1 MDPSFRLAE
10 PAFPIV
16 VSGPSGVGKTVL
28 CRRLLDSLPNLV
40 RSVSATTRA
49 MRPGEEDGVSYFFW
63 DEKRFAQERDG
74 GGLLEWARVHGHHY
88 GTPRAWLEE
97 QLSAGLSVV
106 LNIDVQGAAQIR
118 RSDPRALLIF
128 VLPPSMEE
136 LGRRLRGRRTDTEA
150 EIRRRLRT
158 AAEELAR
165 LPEYDTLVV
174 NDSLETATEDLVS
187 IVRAE
192 RLRVARRVSAG
203 WRLPA
208 LQEEQS

>member
-1 MDPSFRLAE
+1 VDPSFRLAE

-28 CRRLLDSLPNLV
+28 CRRLLDSLPHLV
-40 RSVSATTRA
+40 RSVSATTRRI
-49 MRPGEEDGVSYFFW
+49 RPGEQDGASYYFW

-74 GGLLEWARVHGHHY
+74 GALLEWALVHGHHY
-88 GTPRAWLEE
+88 GTPRVSLEE
-97 QLSAGLSVV
+97 RLAAGLSVV

-128 VLPPSMEE
+128 VLPPSMAE
-136 LGRRLRGRRTDTEA
+136 LARRLRGRETDDED

-158 AAEELAR
+158 AAGEVAR
-165 LPEYDTLVV
+165 LPEYDALVV
-174 NDSLETATEDLVS
+174 NDSLEMATEDLIS

-208 LQEEQS
+208 LQEE